1 MKEEIEQLLEDY
13 KRRLHTVN
21 QMIADTVFFVTP
33 HRLQTKASCYRTIIT
48 ELERILK
55 E

>member
-21 QMIADTVFFVTP
+21 QMIADTVFFV
-33 HRLQTKASCYRTIIT
+33 RKNFK
-48 ELERILK
+48 RINY

>member
-13 KRRLHTVN
+13 KRRLMTIKKEISDNHGKMKT
-21 QMIADTVFFVTP
+21 QRMEA
-33 HRLQTKASCYRTIIT
+33 KASCYRTMIT

-55 E
+55 S